1 MTVAA
6 DLLLALALI
15 AALVDWWGVARRR
28 VSVEFIAKP
37 LVDIALIG
45 AALAIETPADITRGL
60 IVAALGAAL
69 VGDVVL
75 STPDAR
81 FEAGIL
87 ATVAAHVLF
96 AAALVEAVEPATAV
110 VAALLYVGIG
120 IGAAPQIIDGA
131 RRQHPA
137 AGILIAGALFTAAL
151 LGILAAGTGVLIAAI
166 GGGCFFASAALV
178 TWNRFVAPAPGGNA
192 LVHAT
197 GHLGQVGVVLW
208 LAT

>member
-1 MTVAA
+1 VTVAA

-87 ATVAAHVLF
+87 STVVAHVLF

-137 AGILIAGALFTAAL
+137 AGVLIAGALFTAAL

>member
-178 TWNRFVAPAPGGNA
+178 TWNRFVALAPGGNA

>member
-1 MTVAA
+1 VTVAA

-87 ATVAAHVLF
+87 STVVAHVLF

-120 IGAAPQIIDGA
+120 IGAAPQVIDGA

-137 AGILIAGALFTAAL
+137 AGVLIAGALFTAAL

-166 GGGCFFASAALV
+166 GGGCFFASVALV

>member
-81 FEAGIL
+81 FEAGSL

>member
-1 MTVAA
+1 VTVAA

-87 ATVAAHVLF
+87 ATVVAHVLF

-131 RRQHPA
+131 RRQHPV

>member
-1 MTVAA
+1 VTVAA
-6 DLLLALALI
+6 DFLLGLALVAALI
-15 AALVDWWGVARRR
+15 DWWGVARHR

-45 AALAIETPADITRGL
+45 TALAIDTPQDVTRGL

-87 ATVAAHVLF
+87 ATVVSHVLF
-96 AAALVEAVEPATAV
+96 AASLVEEVELATAV
-110 VAALLYVGIG
+110 VAVLLYVGIG

-137 AGILIAGALFTAAL
+137 IGVLVAGALFTAGL
-151 LGILAAGTGVLIAAI
+151 LGIFAAGTGVLVAAI
-166 GGGCFFASAALV
+166 GGGFFFASTALV

-197 GHLGQVGVVLW
+197 DHLGQVGLVLW

>member
-1 MTVAA
+1 VTVAA

>member
-1 MTVAA
+1 VTVAA

-45 AALAIETPADITRGL
+45 AALAIKTPADITRGL

-87 ATVAAHVLF
+87 STVVAHVLF

-120 IGAAPQIIDGA
+120 IGAAPQVIDGA

-137 AGILIAGALFTAAL
+137 AGVLIAGALFTAAL